1 MQTEIDRCHDE
12 IAEIEAQLRAGHR
25 DLHGLLLALAD
36 WHAEL
41 RLLQGEPLVDPNS
54 IRACARR
61 VTVSAGRK
69 P

>member
-1 MQTEIDRCHDE
+1 MQLEIDRCRHE

-41 RLLQGEPLVDPNS
+41 RLLKGEPPVLPKE
-54 IRACARR
+54 A
-61 VTVSAGRK
+61 

>member
-1 MQTEIDRCHDE
+1 MQPEIDRCNHE
-12 IAEIEAQLRAGHR
+12 IAEIEAQLRSGHR
-25 DLHGLLLALAD
+25 ELHGLLLALAD

-41 RLLQGEPLVDPNS
+41 RLLQGEPPVPLNS
-54 IRACARR
+54 GPACARS